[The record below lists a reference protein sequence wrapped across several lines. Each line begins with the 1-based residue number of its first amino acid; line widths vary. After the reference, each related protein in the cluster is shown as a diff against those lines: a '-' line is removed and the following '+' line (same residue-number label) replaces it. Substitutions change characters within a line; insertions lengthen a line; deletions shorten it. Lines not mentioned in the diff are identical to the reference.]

1 MSQYEQDEQRQEQ
14 GEMEALDD
22 FDAGFDTGLDD
33 GGESNPAGEPG
44 ELPANGKPEEGE
56 EGERPADA
64 PDEGGNPPQE
74 DAARIVQQSGD
85 SFSPEPAGERRR
97 PKAEPKEWEAPAPE
111 VKRIEAPEEIAG
123 ELEELKRLNP
133 AAAELALEDSPEGES
148 IRARLTE
155 YGALGAQDRAEN
167 ILEKRERAARAERA
181 EQERNRQA
189 MEAHNQ
195 RFMTVLRREHPDY
208 TALLTDPA
216 RKVEAAKAMQDIFAW
231 ISAKPYAE
239 AAPLMEIAQRGR
251 DPEQVSALITRY
263 KHERG
268 KSAPRK
274 ARPEGAYA
282 VPGRGAASAPS
293 GDDGN
298 ADDFDA
304 GFNLE

>member
-44 ELPANGKPEEGE
+44 ELPANGKPEEGRRAN
-56 EGERPADA
+56 GPLMRRMK
-64 PDEGGNPPQE
+64 
-74 DAARIVQQSGD
+74 AAI
-85 SFSPEPAGERRR
+85 R
-97 PKAEPKEWEAPAPE
+97 PKRMPRELFSSRGTAFRLNRQARGVARRLNPKEWEAPAPE

-195 RFMTVLRREHPDY
+195 RFMTVLRRDHPDY